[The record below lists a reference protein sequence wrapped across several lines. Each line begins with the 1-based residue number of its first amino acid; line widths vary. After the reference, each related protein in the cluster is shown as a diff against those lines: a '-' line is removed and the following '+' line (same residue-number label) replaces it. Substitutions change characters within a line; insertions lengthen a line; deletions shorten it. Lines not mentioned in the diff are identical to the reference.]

1 MLDKYPDKV
10 KLVVKNFPLNKHKF
24 ARKAANA
31 ALAANEQGKF
41 REFHHRLFENYNALN
56 DAKIQD
62 IAKELDLDM
71 EKFNKDTKSSAF
83 QNLINR
89 DVRNGIQIGVRGTPT
104 VFINGKVLKNRNL
117 SGFIEMIEMEL
128 RKKVAK

>member
-117 SGFIEMIEMEL
+117 SGFIKMIEMEL
-128 RKKVAK
+128 RKKAAK